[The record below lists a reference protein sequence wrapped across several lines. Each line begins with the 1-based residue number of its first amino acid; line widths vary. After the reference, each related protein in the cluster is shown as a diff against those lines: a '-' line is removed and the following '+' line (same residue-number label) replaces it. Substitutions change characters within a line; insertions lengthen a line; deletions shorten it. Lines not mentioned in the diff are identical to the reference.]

1 VSVPDVM
8 EEMIDLGTDDRLLR
22 VEHLGVHLP
31 TEAGEV
37 TVVDD
42 VSLDVAPGEVVGLA
56 GESGSGKTMTALAI
70 MGLLPQRA
78 RVEGRIVLEGRDLL
92 QLPKRQLRKVR
103 GDVVA
108 MVFQDPMSCLHPA
121 YTTGEQIAEALRAHR
136 RISRAEAMRI
146 AISMLDRVGIPDAAK
161 RARQYPFEF
170 SGGMQQRV
178 MIAMALALEPRL
190 LIADEPTTALD
201 VTVQAQVLDL
211 IASLQVELSM
221 AVLFVSHDLGV
232 VSELCE
238 RVVVMYAG
246 QVIEDSPSRE
256 LFRRPLHPYAQA
268 LIVAAPHPALKG
280 TELPTIPGAP
290 PLPGLLP
297 DGCRF
302 HPRCDFCQPERCTD
316 HEIAVQVVE
325 GRAVRCVRATELDL
339 ATTQEAG
346 RG

>member
-1 VSVPDVM
+1 MADD
-8 EEMIDLGTDDRLLR
+8 ETIDLVRDDQLLR
-22 VEHLGVHLP
+22 VEHLSVRLP
-31 TEAGEV
+31 SEGGPV

-42 VSLDVAPGEVVGLA
+42 VSLAVAPGEVVGLA
-56 GESGSGKTMTALAI
+56 GESGSGKTMTGLAI

-78 RVEGRIVLEGRDLL
+78 QVDGRILIEGRDLL

-136 RISRAEAMRI
+136 KISRAEAMRL
-146 AISMLDRVGIPDAAK
+146 AVSMLDRVGIPDAAT

-211 IASLQVELSM
+211 IASLQAELGM

-246 QVIEDSPSRE
+246 QVIEDSGARD

-302 HPRCDFCQPERCTD
+302 HPRCAFCVPERCTD
-316 HEIAVQVVE
+316 HDIPIQVLE
-325 GRAVRCVRATELDL
+325 HRSVRCVRAGELDL
-339 ATTQEAG
+339 ATTEEASDV
-346 RG
+346 R